1 MKERWCNI
9 LSIYFNTIPLDCFVF
24 HLSKTVEDVKVMG
37 ALICC
42 SFFFYLDDERIFSC
56 LNIKDRSKLSLGI

>member
-37 ALICC
+37 ALI
-42 SFFFYLDDERIFSC
+42 FYLDDERIFSC
-56 LNIKDRSKLSLGI
+56 LDTKDR